1 MHGMARTAGLLYLIV
16 IVSGMF
22 GLAYVP
28 SQFAAHGD
36 AAASVQRIMQSPALF
51 RWGILADLMCYVAF
65 LLLPLALY
73 RLLAASGRSAAA
85 LMVAFAVAS
94 VPIGCLNEVHRMDV
108 LSLLGDQALP
118 QALGATQVQAQVVQ
132 SLAAYHNGLLVLD
145 IFWGLWLWPLG
156 YLVVR
161 CGFLP
166 RVLGVLLM
174 AGCVGYLVDFL
185 GRLLFAGYPHTPVAD
200 YATLPSAIGEIGT
213 GLWLLVMGARRTAWR
228 AESPVR
234 AS

>member
-1 MHGMARTAGLLYLIV
+1 MNGMARTAGLLYLIV

-28 SQFAAHGD
+28 SQFAAYGD
-36 AAASVQRIMQSPALF
+36 SAATVQRIMQSPALF
-51 RWGILADLMCYVAF
+51 RWGILADLTCYVAF

-73 RLLAASGRSAAA
+73 RLLAASDRRAAM

-94 VPIGCLNEVHRMDV
+94 VPIGCLNEMHRMDV
-108 LSLLGDQALP
+108 LSLLGNQGALQAFT
-118 QALGATQVQAQVVQ
+118 ATQVQVQVMQ
-132 SLAAYHNGLLVLD
+132 SLAAYHNGLLVLE
-145 IFWGLWLWPLG
+145 IFWGVWLWPLG
-156 YLVVR
+156 YLVFR

-185 GRLLFAGYPHTPVAD
+185 GRLFFAGYPHTSVAD
-200 YATLPSAIGEIGT
+200 YATLPSAAGEIGT
-213 GLWLLVMGARRTAWR
+213 GLWLLLMGARRTAWR
-228 AESPVR
+228 AGPSVQ